1 MLRILFC
8 ATKMNVAR
16 VDNTKTKAYCDC
28 AKCFLAITYV
38 DLHVTCV
45 AVLPSL
51 RPHGLAPRD
60 KHLRGA
66 GRGSFEFE
74 NMMMCG
80 CGDYRCFC
88 ALTHL
93 TFVLARAR
101 PLTKFP
107 ATMDPRRHPPTN
119 PQRVPSHK
127 DNFPHVARS
136 QQQRFHCS
144 DVCRSKHDYI
154 NIRVRTVTR

>member
-1 MLRILFC
+1 MLFC
-8 ATKMNVAR
+8 TIKIALSESTTRKERLIVIATNISCMH
-16 VDNTKTKAYCDC
+16 
-28 AKCFLAITYV
+28 V

-45 AVLPSL
+45 TVLPSL